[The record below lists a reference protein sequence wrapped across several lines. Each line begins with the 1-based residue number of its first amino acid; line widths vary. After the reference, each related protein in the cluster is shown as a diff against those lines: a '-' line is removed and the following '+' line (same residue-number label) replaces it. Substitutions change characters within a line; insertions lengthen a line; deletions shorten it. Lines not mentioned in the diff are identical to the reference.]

1 MFALKDERTRDWA
14 RMNSGQRFI
23 YSSRATAQ
31 IAARILAKHHRTHYV
46 VTDA

>member
-1 MFALKDERTRDWA
+1 MFALKDEHTRDWA

-23 YSSRATAQ
+23 YSSRSTAQ